1 MGKEAQGQP
10 VMTGLHPRIPD
21 GTKVR
26 HRSGEFEG
34 LIDGLTELVIG
45 PNRNPDKRTQYRI
58 NVGEPMRQL
67 AVEGDL
73 LILTDQEGLVLMPKQ
88 ALEFRRFVTTQLH
101 GLLPEDRF
109 VPVR

>member
-1 MGKEAQGQP
+1 MGKDVQGQP
-10 VMTGLHPRIPD
+10 ATTGHHPRIPD

-34 LIDGLTELVIG
+34 FIDGLTELVIG
-45 PNRNPDKRTQYRI
+45 PSRNPDKRTQYRI

-67 AVEGDL
+67 AAESDL

-101 GLLPEDRF
+101 GILPEDRF
-109 VPVR
+109 VSLR